1 MTDNGFLNL
10 GVNRS
15 QNQGAILENMVFT
28 ALNKESLTYLLDK
41 KECDFYLDGELF
53 QVSYEIEDEQTR
65 KREFE
70 GLRFFADKLG
80 QDKGILIS
88 YNASETL
95 EYKGIYIEVFRL
107 DAFLIAKGR

>member
-1 MTDNGFLNL
+1 ML
-10 GVNRS
+10 V
-15 QNQGAILENMVFT
+15 EC
-28 ALNKESLTYLLDK
+28 KLDK

-53 QVSYEIEDEQTR
+53 QVSYDIEDEQTR

-80 QDKGILIS
+80 RDKGILIS

-95 EYKGIYIEVFRL
+95 EYKGIDIEVLRL
-107 DAFLIAKGR
+107 DEFLMRRSGCLYPDNKF